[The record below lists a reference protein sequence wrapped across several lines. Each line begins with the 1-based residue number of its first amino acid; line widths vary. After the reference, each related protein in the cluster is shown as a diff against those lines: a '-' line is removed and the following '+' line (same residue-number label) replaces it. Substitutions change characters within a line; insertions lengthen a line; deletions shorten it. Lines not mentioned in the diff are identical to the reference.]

1 LSPSALLLAT
11 EGGGRDGGGLMDLG
25 DSEGLDAR
33 PVGAFLMPTDG
44 LLLLGLVVGGARTS
58 PCASVALPGGRRCLG
73 QPLRPWP
80 LVGLHLVKGTATE
93 VVATEVVAT
102 EVAAKEVVATEVAA
116 TESVRVVTVA
126 AEARAA
132 VRAEAKVPEVVRA
145 VAEARAAASRGNA
158 SMDVG
163 RRRRSLDPDRD
174 TYRDHVNS
182 GL

>member
-1 LSPSALLLAT
+1 
-11 EGGGRDGGGLMDLG
+11 MDLG

-80 LVGLHLVKGTATE
+80 LVGLHLVKGAATE

-116 TESVRVVTVA
+116 TEVVRVVTVA

-132 VRAEAKVPEVVRA
+132 VWAEVPEVVRA

-158 SMDVG
+158 SMDG
-163 RRRRSLDPDRD
+163 GAS
-174 TYRDHVNS
+174 H
-182 GL
+182 

>member
-1 LSPSALLLAT
+1 M
-11 EGGGRDGGGLMDLG
+11 R
-25 DSEGLDAR
+25 
-33 PVGAFLMPTDG
+33 PTDDG
-44 LLLLGLVVGGARTS
+44 LLLLLLGLVVGVCKCVQM
-58 PCASVALPGGRRCLG
+58 CASVAPGGRSCLG

-80 LVGLHLVKGTATE
+80 LVGLHLVKDAATE

-102 EVAAKEVVATEVAA
+102 EVVATEVVATEVVA
-116 TESVRVVTVA
+116 TEVVATEVVRASVTVA
-126 AEARAA
+126 MVARATA
-132 VRAEAKVPEVVRA
+132 VRATAVPATEVVRA

-174 TYRDHVNS
+174 SYRDHVNS

>member
-1 LSPSALLLAT
+1 MPPPALLLAT
-11 EGGGRDGGGLMDLG
+11 EGGRRDGGGLMDLG

-33 PVGAFLMPTDG
+33 PVGAFLMPTNG
-44 LLLLGLVVGGARTS
+44 LLLLLGLVVGDARTS

-80 LVGLHLVKGTATE
+80 LVGLHLVKGAATE

-102 EVAAKEVVATEVAA
+102 EVVATEV
-116 TESVRVVTVA
+116 VRVVAVT

-132 VRAEAKVPEVVRA
+132 VRAEAKVVATEVVRA

-158 SMDVG
+158 SMDG
-163 RRRRSLDPDRD
+163 GAS
-174 TYRDHVNS
+174 H
-182 GL
+182 

>member
-1 LSPSALLLAT
+1 
-11 EGGGRDGGGLMDLG
+11 
-25 DSEGLDAR
+25 
-33 PVGAFLMPTDG
+33 
-44 LLLLGLVVGGARTS
+44 
-58 PCASVALPGGRRCLG
+58 
-73 QPLRPWP
+73 
-80 LVGLHLVKGTATE
+80 

-102 EVAAKEVVATEVAA
+102 EVAATEVVATEVAA
-116 TESVRVVTVA
+116 T
-126 AEARAA
+126 
-132 VRAEAKVPEVVRA
+132 EAKVPEVVRA